1 MKKIMTFAVAALLAI
16 GLTFGPVYA
25 DVNGDQNVG
34 GDQNIVNE
42 DTVDTQAQSN
52 SNAGVVQNYGDSIS
66 TRQIP
71 GVIAHPGWV
80 NPQYHNA
87 PRTRTWNILQFVD
100 LAKIRRVWNREQLET
115 ILSNAP
121 GDTGDVTPIP
131 YNAVPAVTP
140 KNERTKRDAIG
151 IVFSTTVPDGY
162 HDTGVI
168 QVEEPDGDVNGFKMA
183 AQYLLDAMN
192 MGGSVLMITVE
203 DAEIQQY
210 TKARS
215 FFIGGGMSAIA
226 GDGPSGAHGGG
237 AVSGIGAGSIRS
249 GKQLAPHA
257 TAVVLEANDD
267 CVEVLDS
274 GKVRC
279 ATDEEIAAYDA
290 AKSLLTSLSD
300 LDEEG
305 QGPKP
310 TVATAK
316 DGNGKLMKK
325 YFIESQNQ

>member
-1 MKKIMTFAVAALLAI
+1 
-16 GLTFGPVYA
+16 
-25 DVNGDQNVG
+25 
-34 GDQNIVNE
+34 
-42 DTVDTQAQSN
+42 
-52 SNAGVVQNYGDSIS
+52 
-66 TRQIP
+66 
-71 GVIAHPGWV
+71 V

-87 PRTRTWNILQFVD
+87 PHTRTWNILQFVEI
-100 LAKIRRVWNREQLET
+100 AKIRRVWNREQLET

-121 GDTGDVTPIP
+121 GDTGDVMPIP

-140 KNERTKRDAIG
+140 KSERTKMDAIG

-162 HDTGVI
+162 HDTGII

-192 MGGSVLMITVE
+192 MGGSVLMVTVE

-279 ATDEEIAAYDA
+279 ATDEEIAAYEA
-290 AKSLLTSLSD
+290 AKLMLQGIAS
-300 LDEEG
+300 LDEDG
-305 QGPKP
+305 KGPKP
-310 TVATAK
+310 TVADVK
-316 DGNGKLMKK
+316 NGNGKTMKK